1 MNKSVIRILLVIGE
15 NHEEIAK
22 KYSLDTV
29 VEPYVRYKYDDAGK
43 LRKSHLNMLDKVL
56 TSKELNLTKT
66 QKEVYREMYL
76 TIKDMDDFEYYQYIT
91 QGLKYDEKTGDAL
104 STENP
109 EAHYQYER
117 CYQDKLENG
126 EEGWLS
132 TPFPLIDGGKSY
144 IAKVG
149 DIAWSEIHL
158 NPEAVD
164 LYGCAWDLI
173 VDYIPPK
180 KFEDETDD
188 NFKIREE
195 EYNNTWIYSVAE
207 KNNIEPEQAKSIFT
221 NMLNKSN
228 YFNNFED
235 RDEYIKHSTSFWTYA
250 VASKD
255 KYESVTHKVSDKE
268 WVRDFY
274 KKFISKLPEDETIAI
289 YEIKILE

>member
-1 MNKSVIRILLVIGE
+1 MNKSVIRTLLVIGE

-29 VEPYVRYKYDDAGK
+29 VEPYVRYKYDDACK
-43 LRKSHLNMLDKVL
+43 LKKSHLNMLDKVL

-149 DIAWSEIHL
+149 DIDWDKIHL

-180 KFEDETDD
+180 KLEDETDD
-188 NFKIREE
+188 NFKIRER
-195 EYNNTWIYSVAE
+195 EYNDTWIFSVAD
-207 KNNIEPEQAKSIFT
+207 KNNIEPEQAANIFT

-274 KKFISKLPEDETIAI
+274 KKFISKLPEDETVAI
-289 YEIKILE
+289 YEIKVLE